1 MNLVDLKRYIESAIM
16 DVMDHKNIDKDVP
29 FFKDVVRLV
38 DHDYTHLQILV
49 FTLYFHSIFFCFNN
63 Y

>member
-1 MNLVDLKRYIESAIM
+1 MVMNLVDLKRHIESAIM

-38 DHDYTHLQILV
+38 DHDYAHLQILI
-49 FTLYFHSIFFCFNN
+49 FTLYFLF
-63 Y
+63 